1 MLELT
6 KIQSFKFYYWYLF
19 ILEKKG
25 KKFNH
30 LIRKEIITV
39 RNTAI
44 KCQPTLNEV
53 LYCTGDG
60 SSLGRRAGDQGA
72 EGAAPGPEEG
82 EEHQAQRQRHHG
94 RHHQRR
100 QDHAAQVHG
109 QGILR

>member
-1 MLELT
+1 LVCWTAAKAAGEVAT
-6 KIQSFKFYYWYLF
+6 
-19 ILEKKG
+19 
-25 KKFNH
+25 
-30 LIRKEIITV
+30 IIAKSPQNLK
-39 RNTAI
+39 RI
-44 KCQPTLNEV
+44 

-60 SSLGRRAGDQGA
+60 SSLCRRAGDQGA

-109 QGILR
+109 QGILRRVVTYKIPCSKK